1 MVLQELEGLPEG
13 NIARFR
19 LRPCRVPPLAGKHHA
34 HTAQSIV
41 KIQVPEE
48 EVSLMSRSS
57 APSALSV
64 VILAAGQ
71 GKRMKSALPKVLQ
84 PLAGKPL
91 LKHVIEAAQALQA
104 SSVSVVYGHRGEVV
118 RDALKAERV
127 EWVEQTE
134 QLGTGHAVQQA
145 LPTVKDDALVLVLYG
160 DVPLIRR
167 ETLQELVSL
176 AGPKAM
182 SLLTMI
188 VDDPTGYGRIVRNA
202 KGQVLKI
209 VEQKD
214 ASRAQLKIRECN
226 TGVLAAPAKLLKK
239 WIGRL
244 RNDNV
249 QGEYLLTDIVS
260 MAVKDKVKVSPL
272 VAPTVAEVLGINDKV
287 QLAEVEALRRAQV
300 AKGLMLAGVTL
311 ADPARL
317 DVRGTLTHGMDV
329 FIDVNTILEG
339 NVTLG
344 DRVRIGPNCVI
355 RNATIGDDT
364 EIFASCVIDGAE
376 IGARCNVGPFA
387 RMRPTGT
394 LADDVHIGNFVEVKN
409 SKLGAGSKANHLT
422 YVGDAEVGSNVNFG
436 AGTIIAN
443 YDGANKHRTVVED
456 SVHTGSNSVLVA
468 PITVGAGATVG
479 AGSTVTRA
487 VPAGKLTLARA
498 RQVVIEDWVRPVKQK
513 K

>member
-1 MVLQELEGLPEG
+1 MQL
-13 NIARFR
+13 N
-19 LRPCRVPPLAGKHHA
+19 
-34 HTAQSIV
+34 
-41 KIQVPEE
+41 
-48 EVSLMSRSS
+48 
-57 APSALSV
+57 V

-91 LKHVIEAAQALQA
+91 LKHVIDAAQALQA
-104 SSVSVVYGHRGEVV
+104 SSVCVVYGHRGEVV
-118 RDALKAERV
+118 REALKSERV
-127 EWVEQTE
+127 SWVEQAQ

-145 LPTVKDDALVLVLYG
+145 MPTVKDDAMVLVLYG

-167 ETLQELVSL
+167 STLEELVKL

-182 SLLTMI
+182 SLLTMV

-214 ASRAQLKIRECN
+214 ASKAQLKIREGN

-239 WIGRL
+239 WLGRL
-244 RNDNV
+244 KNSNA
-249 QGEYLLTDIVS
+249 QGEYLLTDIVA
-260 MAVKDKVKVSPL
+260 MAVKDKVKVNPL

-300 AKGLMLAGVTL
+300 AKDLMVAGVTL

-317 DVRGTLTHGMDV
+317 DVRGTLTHGVDV
-329 FIDVNTILEG
+329 FIDVNTVFEG
-339 NVTLG
+339 DVTLG

-355 RNATIGDDT
+355 RDAKIGSDT
-364 EIFASCVIDGAE
+364 EIFASVAIDGAE
-376 IGARCNVGPFA
+376 VGARCAIGPFA
-387 RMRPTGT
+387 RLRPGAT
-394 LADDVHIGNFVEVKN
+394 LADEVHIGNFVEVKN
-409 SKLGAGSKANHLT
+409 SRMGAGSKANHLT
-422 YVGDAEVGSNVNFG
+422 YVGDADVGAKVNFG

-443 YDGANKHRTVVED
+443 YDGANKHRTVIED
-456 SVHTGSNSVLVA
+456 GVHTGSNSVLVA
-468 PITVGAGATVG
+468 PITVGTGATVG
-479 AGSTVTRA
+479 AGSTVTRG

-513 K
+513 KT

>member
-1 MVLQELEGLPEG
+1 MQL
-13 NIARFR
+13 N
-19 LRPCRVPPLAGKHHA
+19 
-34 HTAQSIV
+34 
-41 KIQVPEE
+41 
-48 EVSLMSRSS
+48 
-57 APSALSV
+57 V

-91 LKHVIEAAQALQA
+91 LKHVIEVAQALQA

-118 RDALKAERV
+118 RDALKAEDIA
-127 EWVEQTE
+127 WVEQAE
-134 QLGTGHAVQQA
+134 QLGTGHAVKQA

-167 ETLQELVSL
+167 QTLEELVSL

-182 SLLTMI
+182 SLLTMV
-188 VDDPTGYGRIVRNA
+188 VDNPTGYGRIVRNA

-214 ASRAQLKIRECN
+214 ASKAQLKIRECN

-239 WIGRL
+239 WIARL
-244 RNDNV
+244 KNDNA
-249 QGEYLLTDIVS
+249 QREYLLTDIIA
-260 MAVKDKVKVSPL
+260 MAAKDKVKVNPL
-272 VAPTVAEVLGINDKV
+272 ISPTVAEVLGINDKV

-300 AKGLMLAGVTL
+300 AKDLMLAGVTL

-317 DVRGTLTHGMDV
+317 DVRGTLTHGEDV
-329 FIDVNTILEG
+329 FIDVNAVFEG

-344 DRVRIGPNCVI
+344 NRVRIGPNCVI
-355 RNATIGDDT
+355 RDAKIGDDT
-364 EIFASCVIDGAE
+364 EIFPNCVIDSAE

-387 RMRPTGT
+387 RTRPTAR

-409 SKLGAGSKANHLT
+409 STMGLGSKANHLT
-422 YVGDAEVGSNVNFG
+422 YIGDADVGGKVNLG

-443 YDGANKHRTVVED
+443 YDGANKHRTVIED
-456 SVHTGSNSVLVA
+456 NVHTGSNSVIVA

-479 AGSTVTRA
+479 AGSTVTRG